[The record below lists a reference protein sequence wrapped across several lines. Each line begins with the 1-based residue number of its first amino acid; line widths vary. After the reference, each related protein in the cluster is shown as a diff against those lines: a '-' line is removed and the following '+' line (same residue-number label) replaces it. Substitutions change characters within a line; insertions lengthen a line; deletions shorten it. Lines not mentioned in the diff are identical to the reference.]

1 MSYVAKRVIQALVE
15 GTDLKLGCIRDEWRV
30 VVANKEVRY
39 RGAKLFTYGTSLFD
53 SNDHYLSVWAEAKD
67 MSDPF
72 VIHLINAALAHE
84 GYTNLEAST
93 KDGKLIINNGL
104 WEDEFVVEG
113 RGMSMSLLQSYM
125 VEPNYVRWHKEEGKS
140 TWLLNHYE
148 EHQKYQNLRGF
159 CMTYGLSEQQAL
171 YGFKVAE
178 EHLAS
183 IAAQ

>member
-1 MSYVAKRVIQALVE
+1 MSIIAKNVIKALVE
-15 GTDLKLGCIRDEWRV
+15 GVDLKLGCINDEWRV

-39 RGAKLFTYGTSLFD
+39 RGEKLFTFSTSVFD
-53 SNDHYLSVWAEAKD
+53 RDDKFISVWAEAKHL
-67 MSDPF
+67 SDPF

-84 GYTNLEAST
+84 GYTNLEASA
-93 KDGKLIINNGL
+93 KDDKLIVSNGL
-104 WEDEFVVEG
+104 WEDEFTLEG
-113 RGMSMSLLQSYM
+113 RGMAMSLLHSYM

>member
-30 VVANKEVRY
+30 AVANKEVRY
-39 RGAKLFTYGTSLFD
+39 RGEKLFTFSTSVFD
-53 SNDHYLSVWAEAKD
+53 RDDKFISVWAEAKHL
-67 MSDPF
+67 SDPF

-84 GYTNLEAST
+84 GYDNLEASA
-93 KDGKLIINNGL
+93 KDGKLIVSNGL
-104 WEDEFVVEG
+104 WEDEFTLEG
-113 RGMSMSLLQSYM
+113 RGMSMSLLHSYM

-183 IAAQ
+183 LEA

>member
-39 RGAKLFTYGTSLFD
+39 RGEKLFTFSTSVFD
-53 SNDHYLSVWAEAKD
+53 RDDKFISVWAEAKHL
-67 MSDPF
+67 SDPF

-84 GYTNLEAST
+84 GYDNLEASA
-93 KDGKLIINNGL
+93 KDGKLIVSNGL
-104 WEDEFVVEG
+104 WEDEFTLEG
-113 RGMSMSLLQSYM
+113 RGMSMDIINSDMKVPYYVGWHNEGNSEWM
-125 VEPNYVRWHKEEGKS
+125 VKHYLEHKKF
-140 TWLLNHYE
+140 N
-148 EHQKYQNLRGF
+148 NLHGF
-159 CMTYGLSEQQAL
+159 CMTFALTEQQAL

-183 IAAQ
+183 LEA